1 MIRKTLSVLF
11 AALILF
17 NLFGYYFVFKCDQV
31 RVKGEMKA
39 MMRSSS
45 FQAHSREII
54 ILNPATDRDFKMID
68 KDEILYHGK
77 LYDIISTR
85 NSGSS
90 IIINC
95 VNDTKEEQ
103 LLASYNK
110 YSTWVAGM
118 NAPEKSR
125 NNQAMLYHIIKHALL
140 NRYSLQAPSNSTNI
154 RFCEPQ
160 QELNSIS
167 ILPDFP
173 PPRLS

>member
-1 MIRKTLSVLF
+1 MIRKILSVLF
-11 AALILF
+11 AVLILF

-45 FQAHSREII
+45 FQAHSQEII
-54 ILNPATDRDFKMID
+54 ILDPATDRDFKMID

-77 LYDIISTR
+77 LYDIITTR

-103 LLASYNK
+103 LLARYNK

-125 NNQAMLYHIIKHALL
+125 NNQAMLYHIIKHALI
-140 NRYSLQAPSNSTNI
+140 NKYSVQPPSTSTMLL
-154 RFCEPQ
+154 FFEPIGKLKSQ
-160 QELNSIS
+160 LL
-167 ILPDFP
+167 LPDFP

>member
-103 LLASYNK
+103 LLSCYNK

-125 NNQAMLYHIIKHALL
+125 NNQAMLYHIIKHALI
-140 NRYSLQAPSNSTNI
+140 NKYSVQPPSTSSMML
-154 RFCEPQ
+154 FFEPIGKLSSQ
-160 QELNSIS
+160 PL
-167 ILPDFP
+167 LPDFP
-173 PPRLS
+173 PPRIG